1 MNRMVYTMLYVITEM
16 FSLPEGTVLYWWSYT
31 TIIKNN
37 MYDKV
42 CDRICQRVYVEWLFQ
57 QALINFK
64 ESVPYLFLLSCTLNF
79 SVCFS
84 RPPGE
89 CEDHPWLCSC
99 GSDWFWQMC
108 LVSERRGTVRENFE
122 MSLFSFVICLITMLW
137 VNSLPQ
143 PLKFIVCLCCWKSSF
158 FYSLSIVYLLVLVY
172 FGHHYAFLSYLSYFD
187 CVLLVAISR
196 QRIRMAYRTFMLAWW

>member
-1 MNRMVYTMLYVITEM
+1 MNRMVYKMLYVITEM
-16 FSLPEGTVLYWWSYT
+16 FSLPKGTVLYWWSYT
-31 TIIKNN
+31 IIIKNN
-37 MYDKV
+37 IYDKV

-64 ESVPYLFLLSCTLNF
+64 ESVPYLFLLLCTLNF

-143 PLKFIVCLCCWKSSF
+143 PLKFIVCLCCWNSSF
-158 FYSLSIVYLLVLVY
+158 FLLFEYRLSFSSSVFWSSLCIFIIFVIFWLCITCSHI
-172 FGHHYAFLSYLSYFD
+172 
-187 CVLLVAISR
+187 
-196 QRIRMAYRTFMLAWW
+196 QTEN

>member
-1 MNRMVYTMLYVITEM
+1 MNRMVYKMLYVITEM
-16 FSLPEGTVLYWWSYT
+16 FSLPKGTVLYWWSYT
-31 TIIKNN
+31 IIIKNN
-37 MYDKV
+37 IYDKV

-64 ESVPYLFLLSCTLNF
+64 ESVPYLFLLLCTLNF

-89 CEDHPWLCSC
+89 CEDYSWLCSC

-143 PLKFIVCLCCWKSSF
+143 PLKFIVCLCCWNSSF
-158 FYSLSIVYLLVLVY
+158 FLLFEYRLSFSSSVFWSSLCIFIIFVIFWLCITCSHI
-172 FGHHYAFLSYLSYFD
+172 
-187 CVLLVAISR
+187 
-196 QRIRMAYRTFMLAWW
+196 QTEN